1 MSSGANCNTVVNQ
14 MDSRQLWFTNPFE
27 IEIREQQLDAPSSHH
42 LLIRNLYSAVSAG
55 TELLVFRGQ
64 LPENMALD
72 ANLTALANED
82 IAYPLRYG
90 YACVGE
96 IEQVGSDIDDSLIG
110 EIVFSFQPHGSHFSC
125 ALNEVIPVPSGID
138 PKAAV
143 FLANMETAVNLLHD
157 GNPRIGS
164 RVVVIGQGIV
174 GLIVSSL
181 LAKHPLSG
189 VFALDSID
197 TRRIWA
203 KNSGVD
209 EVFSPQ
215 SEAELAELKER
226 LQLSDDHGGA
236 DVVYELS
243 GNPDA
248 LNVAIELCGYSG
260 RIVVGSWYG
269 AKSSKIN
276 LGGHFHRN
284 RIEII
289 SSQVSSIAP
298 DLSGRW
304 DKQRRFEVA
313 WEMIKRC
320 QPEQFITH
328 CLPFDSAKEA
338 YELLDNSPQEA
349 LQVVFE
355 YEI

>member
-1 MSSGANCNTVVNQ
+1 MSSGANCNTVVKKL
-14 MDSRQLWFTNPFE
+14 DSHQLWFTNPFE
-27 IEIREQQLDAPSSHH
+27 IEIREQQLEAPSSNHV
-42 LLIRNLYSAVSAG
+42 LIKNLYSAVSAG

-64 LPENMALD
+64 LPENMTLD
-72 ANLTALANED
+72 ANLAALANED
-82 IAYPLRYG
+82 IGYPLRYG

-110 EIVFSFQPHGSHFSC
+110 KIVFAFQPHGSHFSC
-125 ALNEVIPVPSGID
+125 ALNEVISVPCDID

-157 GNPRIGS
+157 GNLRIGD

-174 GLIVSSL
+174 GLLVSSL
-181 LAKHPLSG
+181 LAKHPLSM

-197 TRRIWA
+197 TRRNWGKKA
-203 KNSGVD
+203 GVD
-209 EVFSPQ
+209 EAFSSQ
-215 SEAELAELKER
+215 SKDELAELKDK
-226 LQLSDDHGGA
+226 LKLNDDNGGA
-236 DVVYELS
+236 DLVYELS

-248 LNVAIELCGYSG
+248 LNIAIELCGYSG

-269 AKSSKIN
+269 AKTSKVN

-304 DKQRRFEVA
+304 NKQRRFEVA

-320 QPEQFITH
+320 QPEQFVTH
-328 CLPFDSAKEA
+328 FLPFDSAKEA

>member
-1 MSSGANCNTVVNQ
+1 MSSGANCNTVVKKL
-14 MDSRQLWFTNPFE
+14 DSRQLWFTNPFE
-27 IEIREQQLDAPSSHH
+27 IEIREQQLEAPSSNHV
-42 LLIRNLYSAVSAG
+42 LIKNLYSAVSAG

-64 LPENMALD
+64 LPENMTLD
-72 ANLTALANED
+72 ANLVALASED
-82 IAYPLRYG
+82 IGYPLRYG
-90 YACVGE
+90 YACVGK

-125 ALNEVIPVPSGID
+125 ALNEVIAVPGDID

-174 GLIVSSL
+174 GLLVSSL

-197 TRRIWA
+197 KRRIWA
-203 KNSGVD
+203 KKAGVD
-209 EVFSPQ
+209 GVFSSQ
-215 SEAELAELKER
+215 SRDELAELKDK
-226 LQLSDDHGGA
+226 LKFSDDNGGA
-236 DVVYELS
+236 DLVYELS

-248 LNVAIELCGYSG
+248 LNIAIELCGYSG
-260 RIVVGSWYG
+260 RIVIGSWYG
-269 AKSSKIN
+269 AKSSKVNI
-276 LGGHFHRN
+276 GGHFHRN
-284 RIEII
+284 RTEII